1 MRIEIASKIKLK
13 CRKKCSTIPVDLR
26 YIGKKSFLIDLNV
39 TLVDRCILTSN
50 ENPYI
55 RVWLCAR
62 FFVYFFFSQLLTNV
76 TIEVVGLLISE
87 KQTGGDCFR

>member
-39 TLVDRCILTSN
+39 TLVDSCILTSN

-55 RVWLCAR
+55 RV
-62 FFVYFFFSQLLTNV
+62 
-76 TIEVVGLLISE
+76 
-87 KQTGGDCFR
+87 